1 MLFHAPNRAATPARR
16 PSRAPRPWQAVTLF
30 LVAGALSAPPTN
42 AQTFVQLT
50 DLGQNVGPRLTRTIT
65 KSRVNRILF
74 GRIGTKVSF
83 INNGVVY
90 QFATDP
96 DWGRVL
102 IGNWDQWVHG
112 YDNSS
117 GPGGQFGQ
125 VEGIDVSAR
134 RNVYIADRDHARVVV
149 AAFDLNVGNL
159 VSPRQLT
166 SSVLPRPVDIAWDGG
181 ATPLSTDYLYV
192 VDDSSSAVTYWDFN
206 GATPSTALWSYGT
219 KGEVVGQFWYPSGIC
234 AGKTVGLNAGT
245 QFTTYFYVVDRGNK
259 RIVWLNRGASG
270 PSWLGTTSVSG
281 WDPIDCAVDH
291 FGNVY
296 VVDWGAHR
304 IHKFTYSLALLAS
317 YGTYGKGPTNYN
329 TFAWP
334 HAISVP
340 CGLKVVNSQTV
351 WYCEGRVVTAEQWSD
366 SSGAM
371 EHYLGLD
378 VAITQQPSGT
388 SPSFGYLTTDHARHV
403 VKVYDMSS
411 SEISSLDPGYLSP
424 SGTLTY
430 FWQGY
435 KNDGTPAPSGT
446 YYFASYIT
454 SAYGCSGQ
462 SWCFKGLG
470 SQTFYYTQTDT
481 AGCDPRG
488 RCTPPVGGGSDGAE
502 PTTLFLHQRIL
513 TNARP
518 LAKIGGAAPSSAAEA
533 ASTPAPTLTEL
544 VRRFGLR
551 GLAFSVTRAASTA
564 PVTVRV
570 YSLSGRLIRILVNEQ
585 LAPGVYEIGWDG
597 ADDHGRPAA
606 PGVYVAIMSAGSFRA
621 TQRLI
626 LRQP

>member
-1 MLFHAPNRAATPARR
+1 MLSGVRRRTNQRPSGRLVRTALLGLAVLRLLTTTPAA
-16 PSRAPRPWQAVTLF
+16 S
-30 LVAGALSAPPTN
+30 
-42 AQTFVQLT
+42 QTFVQLP

-65 KSRVNRILF
+65 QNRVNRILF

-117 GPGGQFGQ
+117 GPGGRFGQ
-125 VEGIDVSAR
+125 VEGIDISAR
-134 RNVYIADRDHARVVV
+134 KNVYIADRDHALVVV
-149 AAFDLNVGNL
+149 ATFDVNVGNL
-159 VSPRQLT
+159 VSPRQLV
-166 SSVLPRPVDIAWDGG
+166 SPVLPRPVDIAWDGG
-181 ATPLSTDYLYV
+181 VTPLSTDYLYA
-192 VDDSSSAVTYWDFN
+192 VDDSTSAVTYWDFN
-206 GATPSTALWSYGT
+206 GATPSAPAWSYGT
-219 KGEVVGQFWYPSGIC
+219 KGAGAGQFTYPSGIC
-234 AGKTVGLNAGT
+234 AGKTVGFNAGT
-245 QFTTYFYVVDRGNK
+245 QFTSYFYVVDRGNK
-259 RIVWLNRGASG
+259 RLVWLNRGSTG
-270 PSWLGTTSVSG
+270 PSWLGTTSVGG
-281 WDPIDCAVDH
+281 WDPVDCAVDH

-296 VVDWGAHR
+296 VVDWGTHR

-317 YGTYGKGPTNYN
+317 YGAYGKGPTNYN

-351 WYCEGRVVTAEQWSD
+351 WYCEGRVVTAELWSD
-366 SSGAM
+366 STGAV

-378 VAITQQPSGT
+378 AAITQQPSGT
-388 SPSFGYLTTDHARHV
+388 SPSFDYLTTDHANHL
-403 VKVYDMSS
+403 VKLNDVNSNEVRS
-411 SEISSLDPGYLSP
+411 LSP
-424 SGTLTY
+424 NYLLASGTIGF
-430 FWQGY
+430 FWQGV

-446 YYFASYIT
+446 YYFSALIT

-462 SWCFKGLG
+462 SWCRKGLV

-481 AGCDPRG
+481 TGCDPQG
-488 RCTPPVGGGSDGAE
+488 RCSPPVGGASDGAE
-502 PTTLFLHQRIL
+502 PTTLFLRQRIL
-513 TNARP
+513 PNARP
-518 LAKIGGAAPSSAAEA
+518 LAKIAGAAPPSAAA
-533 ASTPAPTLTEL
+533 AGGAPAPTLTAL
-544 VRRFGLR
+544 VRQFGLR

-597 ADDHGRPAA
+597 TDDRGRPAA

>member
-502 PTTLFLHQRIL
+502 PTTLFLRQRIL
-513 TNARP
+513 TEPRP
-518 LAKIGGAAPSSAAEA
+518 LAKIASAAPPSAAEA

>member
-378 VAITQQPSGT
+378 VAITQQPSGS

-488 RCTPPVGGGSDGAE
+488 RCAPPVGGGSDGAE